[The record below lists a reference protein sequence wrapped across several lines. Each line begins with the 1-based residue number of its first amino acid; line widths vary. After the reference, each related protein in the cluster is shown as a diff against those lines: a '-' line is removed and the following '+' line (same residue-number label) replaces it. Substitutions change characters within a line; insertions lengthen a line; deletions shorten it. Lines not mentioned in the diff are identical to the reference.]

1 MIDPKQME
9 NVKYFNCFGN
19 MIMSGGRSTCELK
32 SSIVMAKA
40 TFNNKN
46 TFHQQIELKLKK
58 ETSTLLYLERSIV
71 SS

>member
-9 NVKYFNCFGN
+9 NLKYFNCFGN
-19 MIMSGGRSTCELK
+19 LIMSGGRRTCEMK
-32 SSIVMAKA
+32 SNIGIAKA

-46 TFHQQIELKLKK
+46 AFHQLKLKK
-58 ETSTLLYLERSIV
+58 ETSTLLYLEHSIV